1 VLCIILGSGHAGTG
15 EPANGVAD
23 VTLHLTSD
31 LLRDLL
37 TEQVSAF
44 NAYMDGQLTVAGDL
58 RLALKFGEFV
68 KSLNLTSPLLR

>member
-1 VLCIILGSGHAGTG
+1 LLCVVDTGCGHAGTG
-15 EPANGVAD
+15 EPVNGIAD

-37 TEQVSAF
+37 AERVSAF

-58 RLALKFGEFV
+58 RMALKFGELV
-68 KSLNLTSPLLR
+68 KSLNIISPH

>member
-1 VLCIILGSGHAGTG
+1 MFLLDAGSGHAGTG
-15 EPANGVAD
+15 EPVNGAAD

-37 TEQVSAF
+37 AERVSAF

-58 RLALKFGEFV
+58 RLALKFGELV
-68 KSLNLTSPLLR
+68 RSLNVTSPPR

>member
-1 VLCIILGSGHAGTG
+1 MDDAGSGQAGAG
-15 EPANGVAD
+15 EPPHGAAD

-37 TEQVSAF
+37 AEQVSAF

-58 RLALKFGEFV
+58 RLALKFGELV
-68 KSLNLTSPLLR
+68 KSLNLTSPR

>member
-1 VLCIILGSGHAGTG
+1 VFLLDAGSGHAGTG
-15 EPANGVAD
+15 EPVNGAAD

-37 TEQVSAF
+37 AERVSAF

-58 RLALKFGEFV
+58 RLALKFGELV
-68 KSLNLTSPLLR
+68 RSLNVTSPPR